1 MIYSVCFR
9 CSGFISD
16 FSLYVAAVTDSGVLH
31 TCAPRRQY
39 LTTKQWSTGAQ
50 DYVAMQGRCWA
61 MDLSTRQQTSSNYL
75 ARCSC

>member
-1 MIYSVCFR
+1 M
-9 CSGFISD
+9 
-16 FSLYVAAVTDSGVLH
+16 TDGGVLH

-61 MDLSTRQQTSSNYL
+61 MDLNTRQQTSNNYL
-75 ARCSC
+75 TR